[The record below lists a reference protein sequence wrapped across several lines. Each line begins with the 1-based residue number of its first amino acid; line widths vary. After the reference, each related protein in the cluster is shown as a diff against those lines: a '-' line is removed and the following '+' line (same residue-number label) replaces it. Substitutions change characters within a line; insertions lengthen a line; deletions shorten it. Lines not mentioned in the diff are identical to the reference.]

1 MTDDQPA
8 RFAAQNFRGAPG
20 RVLVADAMKSIAA
33 DALRKPVIRT
43 GINVGLGL
51 QRGMERRVEDGDLR
65 NARENA
71 RGRIDRLQLE
81 FVMRRSDFGFGRDG
95 FADFGGDALRQSE
108 HVSSDREAR
117 RHPQAD
123 H

>member
-20 RVLVADAMKSIAA
+20 GVLVADAMKSVTP
-33 DALRKPVIRT
+33 DAGREPVIRA
-43 GINVGLGL
+43 GINIGFGPH
-51 QRGMERRVEDGDLR
+51 RGVEGRDLW

-95 FADFGGDALRQSE
+95 FADFGGDARSLP
-108 HVSSDREAR
+108 V
-117 RHPQAD
+117 
-123 H
+123 